1 MRTLSALVLGAA
13 VLGLIGSATADD
25 TDEFGKKIVG
35 KWKVTQTKTEAPVGM
50 LVEFTKDGKLTLS
63 ATDKGKEH
71 KAEGTYS
78 VEKDKLKYK
87 LQLSDR
93 TVEET
98 ETIKKL
104 TDDEMELEDKDKKGT
119 TLKREK

>member
-13 VLGLIGSATADD
+13 ALGLVGSAAAQD
-25 TDEFGKKIVG
+25 TDDFAKKIVG
-35 KWKVTQTKTEAPVGM
+35 KWKVTETKTDAPVGM

-63 ATDKGKEH
+63 ATVEGKEH

-78 VEKDKLKYK
+78 VEKDRLKYK
-87 LQLSDR
+87 LRLADR

-98 ETIKKL
+98 EAIKKL
-104 TDDEMELEDKDKKGT
+104 TDDVLELEDKDKKGT
-119 TLKREK
+119 TLRREK